1 MTYDKHKSYGCVGG
15 GMEYISNDS
24 SNFSKG
30 RELMRSVFASRGS
43 VWDTKEE
50 RRVLLEMWQIERG
63 IRLKPIGRS
72 QLHIDAIGCG
82 GIVIIDAWTI
92 IEDVVGCKGKLPYTV
107 ERKCGA

>member
-1 MTYDKHKSYGCVGG
+1 MVVLVG

-43 VWDTKEE
+43 VWDAKEKI
-50 RRVLLEMWQIERG
+50 RVLLEMWQIERG

-72 QLHIDAIGCG
+72 QLHIDAISCG

-92 IEDVVGCKGKLPYTV
+92 VEDVVGCK
-107 ERKCGA
+107 RK

>member
-1 MTYDKHKSYGCVGG
+1 
-15 GMEYISNDS
+15 MEYISNDS

-72 QLHIDAIGCG
+72 
-82 GIVIIDAWTI
+82 
-92 IEDVVGCKGKLPYTV
+92 
-107 ERKCGA
+107 

>member
-1 MTYDKHKSYGCVGG
+1 MVVLVG

-43 VWDTKEE
+43 VWDAKEKI
-50 RRVLLEMWQIERG
+50 RVLLEMWQIERG
-63 IRLKPIGRS
+63 IRLKPIGCS

-92 IEDVVGCKGKLPYTV
+92 IEDVVGCKGKLPNTV
-107 ERKCGA
+107 ERKRSA

>member
-1 MTYDKHKSYGCVGG
+1 
-15 GMEYISNDS
+15 MEYISNGS

-43 VWDTKEE
+43 LWDAKEE
-50 RRVLLEMWQIERG
+50 RRVLLEMWQTERG
-63 IRLKPIGRS
+63 IILKPIGRS
-72 QLHIDAIGCG
+72 QLHINAIGCG

-92 IEDVVGCKGKLPYTV
+92 VEDVVGCKGKLPYTV

>member
-1 MTYDKHKSYGCVGG
+1 MVVLVG

-43 VWDTKEE
+43 VWDAKEKI
-50 RRVLLEMWQIERG
+50 RVLLEMWQIERG

-82 GIVIIDAWTI
+82 RIVIIDAWTI